1 MLTIHGLA
9 LTIALVLNAAANLLM
24 KSGMTK
30 IHDEGGLLRD
40 GPVQAIINVITNPT
54 LIIGLTCFGLNAGFY
69 MFALQSRTLKISVA
83 YPLMV
88 SGGYA
93 IIATLGYLWLGERL
107 SSAQMVGVAMI
118 MAGVI
123 VVASQSA
130 VAAPT
135 LSSP

>member
-30 IHDEGGLLRD
+30 IHDSGGLLRD
-40 GPVQAIINVITNPT
+40 GPVQAVINVLTNPT
-54 LIIGLTCFGLNAGFY
+54 LIIGLTCFALNAGFY

-88 SGGYA
+88 GGGYA
-93 IIATLGYLWLGERL
+93 IIAALGYLWLGERL
-107 SSAQMVGVAMI
+107 TLAQIAGVAMI
-118 MAGVI
+118 MVGVI
-123 VVASQSA
+123 VVASQTGA
-130 VAAPT
+130 AAPT